1 MANIK
6 ISQLTAKAANLATT
20 DLFEVSVVS
29 GLSYVSKKITG
40 QEIIDGVISYI
51 GTPTLQTVTDEGNIT
66 TNSIVVG
73 DTSSYYSQISNISL
87 RAEDNAA
94 NTYAYIGVSGLLG
107 LGNGTFESQLQNTN
121 VTNTGVVLRFPNKT
135 CSFFTVFLFL
145 FFNTFFFKSHLWLF
159 LFIGITLL
167 FFIGHLLPPLF
178 YFFLVYMDQDL
189 LLFYR
194 LFLNGLFFHL

>member
-107 LGNGTFESQLQNTN
+107 LGT
-121 VTNTGVVLRFPNKT
+121 R
-135 CSFFTVFLFL
+135 
-145 FFNTFFFKSHLWLF
+145 
-159 LFIGITLL
+159 
-167 FFIGHLLPPLF
+167 
-178 YFFLVYMDQDL
+178 
-189 LLFYR
+189 
-194 LFLNGLFFHL
+194 